1 MLKLIG
7 KKISQ
12 FYAQKFCLSIS
23 MPYIYICVMQGK
35 LEMGA
40 FGASFTFV
48 AMQNRL
54 HGRS

>member
-1 MLKLIG
+1 MLKRIG